1 MKSLAK
7 FLSRAPRGA
16 QAALARYVGVHDS
29 TVLRWEQGKISPEP
43 KIQERI
49 LAWMR
54 IEKRIERLRNE
65 RNPAAR

>member
-16 QAALARYVGVHDS
+16 QASLARFVGVHDS
-29 TVLRWEQGKISPEP
+29 TVLRWERGEILPEP

-49 LAWMR
+49 AAWMQ
-54 IEKRIERLRNE
+54 IEKAISRIRNE
-65 RNPAAR
+65 RKTAVR